1 MKALFGSITALS
13 LRFRYLTLVLVA
25 VLLALGVVAWNAQK
39 QELLPPIELPQTF
52 VLAQASGMTSEEVL
66 EILTKRIEVELDK
79 IPEIVNLEST
89 TTNSIG
95 AFITASNNFGI
106 NQEKLRADIIAA
118 IDAVWLPKRILQA
131 PAGEDKQAF
140 ATQLLSELS
149 AETLIYLAEKD
160 DNFLFQLTPQVW
172 GVLDEEAARQ
182 VLAYLATQVEQ
193 ATDAKNAL
201 EVLVDKEIVP
211 QVGGLASVANV
222 SVGGGQEL
230 PQELTGAEATPAP
243 TTQATAESLIL
254 RLSPKVWDVVSARF
268 GLGELNEDV
277 IGEFS
282 DVSYTIPTVAPTLP
296 DNWRLTTDG
305 TETRFSTAEDILE
318 SATLTTSTARVLN
331 NFYTNGRI
339 VSALTQ
345 TNDLT
350 LDDVQRMLEIAPS
363 MATYFSGEQLVALP
377 AEIRDLL
384 IANGAVVDGFAQ
396 EGLAS
401 LALAQTISGETGI
414 PAPVDLPSQWR
425 ITYPQLISFSF
436 SDLPLVVYSVSSTG
450 EIVLET
456 SENTTPTETPV
467 AENPFADPN
476 SPALPPLWA
485 IVAGQF
491 SQQAGVTLT
500 FANAADLLNPAIPSG
515 GFPELMNTAIELPQ
529 VGDALKPLLASI
541 SVDVA
546 NYLLEKQPD
555 FFNRMNFAVLSG
567 LSDEV
572 KAIESI
578 AETIAYK
585 SVPAL
590 PSSWSALASQPQF
603 ASNPLINGADVVRF
617 GDGKASVVLNQIY
630 DTINADY
637 PEYARRLFNALSP
650 ELVQYWA
657 TEEADF
663 YKDVNKGIFEEF
675 NPATLEAISADEA
688 FSAVYDA
695 DATAEL
701 IATATAN
708 MPAVV
713 ESNIEQGPDL
723 NPEWE
728 TFANFCGV
736 PLDRADNLIFPTT
749 VTLSG
754 ACGGL
759 PINNASDLINS
770 FYGSAQ
776 GANLAKSILGN
787 MPEDA
792 FRFVLEQEATAFN
805 GLISRAVRDLP
816 ANLLALLPED
826 VQARVNEV
834 EFVPSTQITRTS
846 GNPSLFVTISKGS
859 DFNTVTTF
867 KEVEAIMEKLD
878 EENESIAISIVFE
891 QSTIVEESIN
901 GVARDGALGAL
912 FAIIIILI
920 FLGGSEWGKG
930 GRKIV
935 GSLISI
941 GSVALFIGII
951 ALGLNGA
958 NNDWGQAFSDADP
971 VLRVLFI
978 LGFFAGLFIIFS
990 RGSLPRPSWR
1000 TTMVIAVS
1008 IPLSIMIALV
1018 GMTWVSPFLRS
1029 VFLPLAENEGALQGF
1044 FKFVINLFPAQLTLN
1059 IMTLSGLTVAVGRV
1073 VDDSIVVL
1081 ENVFNNL
1088 KHGENKK
1095 DAIIHGTKEVSSAI
1109 FIATLIALVVFL
1121 PLGLTGG
1128 VIGAF
1133 FMPFGLAVT
1142 YALIGSFMVAVTVI
1156 PVLAFFLIGPND
1168 TPDENQE
1175 FWLSKY
1181 YTPILKWA
1189 LGGPINKFIVVS
1201 VAILSIGL
1209 AGYLFSQRPF
1219 AFIPDFGEQQIS
1231 IAVSLD
1237 PTTKILE
1244 TNTLVAEFEQ
1254 YLATQSPLPAEVV
1267 KNVQVTVGGGGA
1279 SFASLIGGNSV
1290 NENQASIS
1298 ILLDLQPGEAD
1309 AYLDDIRANAE
1320 RIFGGPDFVTVSA
1333 GSASSGGFGG
1343 LELVVSGSPEELA
1356 ALNPLII
1363 ETMNNIEGVVNV
1375 TSNFV
1380 DPATSNGASATYI
1393 RVNQQTAFS
1402 YTGELETE
1410 DTIGVQQKAVN
1421 AIKALPE
1428 VANNPNIS
1436 VSRGFQSEL
1445 QAQGFVSLFSAM
1457 GLAILI
1463 MVGVL
1468 IFSEKSLVYWL
1479 AIIFA
1484 IVVAPVGAAIGLTL
1498 ADRVLGIPAL
1508 TGTLMLFGLV
1518 IATAVVLLDRVRANL
1533 LEGKE
1538 IKEALIEAGGRRL
1551 RPILMTSLT
1560 TIIGLIP
1567 LAVGLSDGAII
1578 AAELGIVVIG
1588 GIISST
1594 ILTLVVTPVM
1604 FSLLHPL
1611 HKILSIR
1618 RGKNA

>member
-1 MKALFGSITALS
+1 MKAIFGSITALS
-13 LRFRYLTLVLVA
+13 IRFRYLTLVMVV
-25 VLLALGVVAWNAQK
+25 VLMALGVYSWTAQK

-52 VLAQASGMTSEEVL
+52 ILAQANGITSEEVL
-66 EILTKRIEVELDK
+66 EILTKRLEAELDK

-89 TTNSIG
+89 TTNTIG
-95 AFITASNNFGI
+95 AFITASNDFGI
-106 NQEKLRADIIAA
+106 NQEKLRADIISA
-118 IDAVWLPKRILQA
+118 IDSVWLPKRVLQA
-131 PAGEDKQAF
+131 PSGENSTTF
-140 ATQLLSELS
+140 ATGLISELS
-149 AETLIYLAEKD
+149 AETLIYLNEED
-160 DNFLFQLTPQVW
+160 SNFLFQLTPEVW
-172 GVLDEEAARQ
+172 GILPEETTRQ
-182 VLAYLATQVEQ
+182 VLAYLAQQVDQ
-193 ATDAKNAL
+193 TSDAKNAL
-201 EVLVDKEIVP
+201 ELLVNKEVVP
-211 QVGGLASVANV
+211 QVSGLASVANV
-222 SVGGGQEL
+222 SISGGQEL
-230 PQELTGAEATPAP
+230 PQELGTESTTTTPASEATP
-243 TTQATAESLIL
+243 ESLLL
-254 RLSPKVWDVVSARF
+254 RLSPKVWDVISSRF
-268 GLGELNEDV
+268 NLGELNEETV
-277 IGEFS
+277 QA
-282 DVSYTIPTVAPTLP
+282 VSSVAFTIPTTAPALP
-296 DNWRLTTDG
+296 ENWSLTVDG
-305 TETRFSTAEDILE
+305 ANTNFKTADDLLE
-318 SATLTTSTARVLN
+318 SATLTTSIARVIN
-331 NFYTNGRI
+331 NFYTDGRI
-339 VSALTQ
+339 VSALSQ
-345 TNDLT
+345 TDDLT

-377 AEIRDLL
+377 ADIRDLL

-396 EGLAS
+396 EGLATLQLS
-401 LALAQTISGETGI
+401 EALTGEAPI
-414 PAPVDLPSQWR
+414 PTPVDLPSQWQ
-425 ITYPQLISFSF
+425 IPYPQLITFSF
-436 SDLPLVVYSVSSTG
+436 ADLPLVVYSISSTG
-450 EIVLET
+450 DIVIET

-491 SQQAGVTLT
+491 SQQAGVTLE
-500 FANAADLLNPAIPSG
+500 FANAADLLNPAIPNG

-529 VGDALKPLLASI
+529 VGDALKPLLTSI

-555 FFNRMNFAVLSG
+555 FFNRMNFAVLSA
-567 LSDEV
+567 LSDDV

-578 AETIAYK
+578 ADTLAYK

-590 PSSWSALASQPQF
+590 PNSWGTLASQSQF
-603 ASNPLINGADVVRF
+603 ATSPLVNGADVVRL
-617 GDGKASVVLNQIY
+617 GDGKASAVLNQIY
-630 DTINADY
+630 DTINEAY
-637 PEYARRLFNALSP
+637 PEYARRLFNTLSP
-650 ELVQYWA
+650 ELVQYWS

-663 YKDVNKGIFEEF
+663 YSAVNKGILEEL
-675 NPATLEAISADEA
+675 NPATLEVISADEA

-695 DATAEL
+695 DATTEL
-701 IATATAN
+701 IAVSTAN
-708 MPAVV
+708 MPTVV
-713 ESNIEQGPDL
+713 ENNIEQGPDL

-749 VTLSG
+749 VTLS
-754 ACGGL
+754 ASCGGL

-776 GANLAKSILGN
+776 GANLAKGILGN
-787 MPEDA
+787 MPEEA
-792 FRFVLEQEATAFN
+792 FRFVLEQEATAFDT
-805 GLISRAVRDLP
+805 LIGRALNDLP

-826 VQARVNEV
+826 VQARANEI
-834 EFVPSTQITRTS
+834 EFVPATQVTRTS
-846 GNPSLFVTISKGS
+846 GNPSLFVTISKGRDS
-859 DFNTVTTF
+859 NTVTTF
-867 KEVEAIMEKLD
+867 KEVEAIMEELD
-878 EENESIAISIVFE
+878 ADNESIAISIVFE

-920 FLGGSEWGKG
+920 FLGGSEWSMG

-935 GSLISI
+935 GALISI

-978 LGFFAGLFIIFS
+978 LGFFTGLFIIFS

-1018 GMTWVSPFLRS
+1018 GMKWVSPVLRD
-1029 VFLPLAENEGALQGF
+1029 VFLPLAENEGALQGL
-1044 FKFVINLFPAQLTLN
+1044 FKFIINLFPAELTLN

-1088 KHGENKK
+1088 KHGESKK

-1142 YALIGSFMVAVTVI
+1142 YALIGSFTVAVTVI

-1168 TPDENQE
+1168 TPDESQE

-1189 LGGPINKFIVVS
+1189 LGSPINKFIVVS
-1201 VAILSIGL
+1201 FAILSIAL

-1219 AFIPDFGEQQIS
+1219 AFIPDFGEQQIT
-1231 IAVSLD
+1231 IAVRLD
-1237 PTTKILE
+1237 ATTKILE

-1290 NENQASIS
+1290 NENQANIS

-1309 AYLDDIRANAE
+1309 AYLDDIRTNAE
-1320 RIFGGPDFVTVSA
+1320 RIFGGSEFVTVSA

-1363 ETMNNIEGVVNV
+1363 ETMNNIEGITNV

-1402 YTGELETE
+1402 YEGELETE
-1410 DTIGVQQKAVN
+1410 DTIGVQQKAVD

-1445 QAQGFVSLFSAM
+1445 QAEGFVSLFSAM

-1463 MVGVL
+1463 MIVVL

-1533 LEGKE
+1533 REGKE
-1538 IKEALIEAGGRRL
+1538 IKEALVEAGGRRL

-1588 GIISST
+1588 GVISST
-1594 ILTLVVTPVM
+1594 LLTLIVTPVM

-1611 HKILSIR
+1611 HKIFSIR
-1618 RGKNA
+1618 RGKNV